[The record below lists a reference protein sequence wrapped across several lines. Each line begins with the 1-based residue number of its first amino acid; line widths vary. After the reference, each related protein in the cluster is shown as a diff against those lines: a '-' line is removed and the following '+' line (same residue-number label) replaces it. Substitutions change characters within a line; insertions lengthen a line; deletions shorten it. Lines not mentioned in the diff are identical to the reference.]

1 MLVIAFAGLVVV
13 TQYTNA
19 IDNICQSVPKLVQAP
34 TYGLRYLPDYNLYE
48 SPTAQYKSFLEQ
60 QFGSHVA
67 QSSNTAVL
75 LSM

>member
-34 TYGLRYLPDYNLYE
+34 TYGLRYLPDYNLDK

-60 QFGSHVA
+60 QFSFYVA
-67 QSSNTAVL
+67 QNSNTKVL